1 MPDTPVR
8 RSWPLIAI
16 VFATLFWAGNYV
28 VGAFA
33 VRSMSPFDL
42 TFLRW
47 ALAVVPLVLISQL
60 VEKPDWRAVFRR
72 WPLQLGLSLTGMLG
86 YTLFLYAALQHT
98 TAVNASLINA
108 LNPAM
113 IAVLASVLVRERLT
127 LRGVAGIAVGLVGVL
142 VVIVDG
148 DLAGLLT
155 RSYNAGDLLMLAAI
169 LVWSLYTIFGR
180 RLAGVPP
187 IASTAVQAGIAVLVM
202 LPFAP
207 AAHLSWPVE
216 LPAVA
221 SLLYIAIFP
230 SVGSYLLWNAA
241 LRKVQPG
248 RAGVYLNLIT
258 VFTVLISALL
268 GTPLGLPQ
276 LLGGV
281 LVFAGVLL
289 VAQRRRPL
297 PTPAE
302 GSAQQPPLAPNRQL

>member
-1 MPDTPVR
+1 VSDTRLR
-8 RSWPLIAI
+8 RSWPLVAI
-16 VFATLFWAGNYV
+16 VLATLFWAGNYV
-28 VGAFA
+28 VGAIA
-33 VRSMSPFDL
+33 VRSMSPFEL

-47 ALAVVPLVLISQL
+47 ALAVAPLVVIAQL
-60 VEKPDWRAVFRR
+60 VEKPDWKAVLRR
-72 WPLQLGLSLTGMLG
+72 WPLQLGLALTGMLG

-113 IAVLASVLVRERLT
+113 IAVLAALLVRDKLT
-127 LRGVAGIAVGLVGVL
+127 GRGLAGIAVGLVGVM

-155 RSYNAGDLLMLAAI
+155 RSYNTGDLLMLAAI
-169 LVWSLYTIFGR
+169 LVWSLYTIYGR
-180 RLAGVPP
+180 GLSGVPP
-187 IASTAVQAGIAVLVM
+187 IASTAAQAGIAVVVM

-207 AAHLSWPVE
+207 AMHLSWPAE
-216 LPAVA
+216 PSAVA
-221 SLLYIAIFP
+221 SLLYIAAFP

-241 LRKVQPG
+241 LRKVRPG

-258 VFTVLISALL
+258 VFTVLISAVL
-268 GTPLGLPQ
+268 GTRLGLPQ
-276 LLGGV
+276 LLGGL

-297 PTPAE
+297 PAGTDGRAPLKP
-302 GSAQQPPLAPNRQL
+302 SAANRKL